1 MQPTM
6 LINLVTSVLIFS
18 AALGEMLLSMEADY
32 EVMEKSA
39 DESSKMMVI
48 DDFGAGYD
56 CLMKCSKT
64 DGCKSVVHEGTTC
77 SLYNSTNGSVPLT
90 GGQTA
95 IGEVRRKESYGKY

>member
-1 MQPTM
+1 MQPTVF
-6 LINLVTSVLIFS
+6 IKFVTSVLIFS

-48 DDFGAGYD
+48 EDFGKVYD
-56 CLMKCSKT
+56 CLMRCSKT

-77 SLYNSTNGSVPLT
+77 SLYNSANGSVPLT
-90 GGQTA
+90 RGQTS
-95 IGEVRRKESYGKY
+95 IGEVRRK